1 MRAKIAEHWVD
12 EDAHQIIITGH
23 HDYDSVI
30 EGGGI
35 RFEIEDEV
43 LVSTFDLRDVME
55 LDEIIRHL
63 INLRSEIFGHPRVQD
78 ESIDAHLE
86 VINVGA
92 KLLWEDST
100 DPEVT
105 EELHHIG
112 ESVQLARIALARERE
127 SRK

>member
-1 MRAKIAEHWVD
+1 MKAKIAQHWVD
-12 EDAHQIIITGH
+12 DNDCQIIITGH

-35 RFEIEDEV
+35 RFEIEESALLNV
-43 LVSTFDLRDVME
+43 FDLKDVME

-78 ESIDAHLE
+78 ESVDAHLE

-92 KLLWEDST
+92 KLLWEDSH